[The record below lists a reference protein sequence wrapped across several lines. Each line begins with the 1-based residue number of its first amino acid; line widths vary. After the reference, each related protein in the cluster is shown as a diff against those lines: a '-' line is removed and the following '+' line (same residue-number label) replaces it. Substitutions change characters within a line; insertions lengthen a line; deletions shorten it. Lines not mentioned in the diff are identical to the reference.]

1 MKKSMTVPGAPMRFM
16 DPTLISD
23 RRNGG
28 AVVGPALKY
37 HESPEWFRN
46 RLREKYGEPPTP
58 YSSVSDWLR
67 TISSARWV
75 DHWGTLYSSNGQ
87 SAFVAEPY
95 ELFPEDMQDILNLA
109 RAIECWLLVTATSSW
124 YPTRT
129 LRIEFWE
136 SQRCG

>member
-1 MKKSMTVPGAPMRFM
+1 MTFR

-37 HESPEWFRN
+37 HEAPEWFQK

-58 YSSVSDWLR
+58 YSSVADWLR
-67 TISSARWV
+67 AVSSARWV
-75 DHWGTLYSSNGQ
+75 DHWGTLCSPNGQ
-87 SAFVAEPY
+87 NAFVAEPY

-109 RAIECWLLVTATSSW
+109 RVTECWLLVTATSSW